1 VSPRAREHTRV
12 FRIHAHAGLQRLSA
26 RDSWELC
33 DWFLAEEFG
42 SRSGRNHFPARV
54 SATKLAAANNARIGN
69 DRRNI
74 ARGVKPNR
82 APSLQERRDEGEG
95 GYPAVMTESGRARPN
110 LKYRLLV
117 SLLRERERERERES
131 AAPRVLRFARSN
143 AETDVA
149 NGGTCGLELLQ
160 FASRGG
166 SGDDD

>member
-12 FRIHAHAGLQRLSA
+12 FRIHARAGLQRLSA
-26 RDSWELC
+26 RDSWELR

-117 SLLRERERERERES
+117 SLLRERERERERERKCCS
-131 AAPRVLRFARSN
+131 ASSSLCLLERGNRRGERRNLRTR
-143 AETDVA
+143 T
-149 NGGTCGLELLQ
+149 
-160 FASRGG
+160 ASICFTRGKWR
-166 SGDDD
+166 